1 MLALIVIVLFGLGF
15 AYFSTLNTLTVHV
28 NLFGTLLIVPLYG
41 LVLGSI
47 LLGVVVSWIL
57 SLFDWAASAWTLRSR
72 ESKIKESEE
81 DILGLRKR
89 VYDLELENTRLRGE
103 RNPKE
108 AIVIEEKP
116 ERKHI
121 SLADRIRHRLYS

>member
-1 MLALIVIVLFGLGF
+1 M
-15 AYFSTLNTLTVHV
+15 
-28 NLFGTLLIVPLYG
+28 
-41 LVLGSI
+41 
-47 LLGVVVSWIL
+47 VVSWIL

-121 SLADRIRHRLYS
+121 SLADRIRHSLYS